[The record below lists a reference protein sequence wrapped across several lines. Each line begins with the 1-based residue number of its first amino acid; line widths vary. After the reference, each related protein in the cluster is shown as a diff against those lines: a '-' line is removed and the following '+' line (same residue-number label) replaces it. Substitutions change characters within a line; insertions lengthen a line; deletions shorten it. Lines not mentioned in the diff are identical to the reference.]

1 MCQPAHLHT
10 FAGEYICSCPLPFP
24 HRWAFT
30 LIIISSYTANLAAF
44 LTVQRMEVPI
54 ESVDDLADQTAIEY
68 GTMHGGSTMTFF
80 QVRSYTHCCIC
91 HIVYPPKS
99 SLTYIHTVCRHRLTS
114 EHMEVNGSSV
124 ISYQLSFS
132 SSSCPL
138 CLPPLTTGFICFLS
152 LFCHNHSISFSS
164 GRWGTVQVPRYPL
177 SSFEIWP
184 QREKEKDT
192 EQEKKRVLE
201 GRETVKDDIG
211 RREERY

>member
-1 MCQPAHLHT
+1 MRSYFNPSTPPPRSFIFMCQPAHLHT

-99 SLTYIHTVCRHRLTS
+99 SLTHTYTLYVGT
-114 EHMEVNGSSV
+114 GSLRSTWKSMGHLWSA
-124 ISYQLSFS
+124 I
-132 SSSCPL
+132 SCPFRH
-138 CLPPLTTGFICFLS
+138 PPVLYVFL
-152 LFCHNHSISFSS
+152 L
-164 GRWGTVQVPRYPL
+164 
-177 SSFEIWP
+177 
-184 QREKEKDT
+184 
-192 EQEKKRVLE
+192 
-201 GRETVKDDIG
+201 
-211 RREERY
+211 